1 MTPPQGQRIGATE
14 QASSISTLW
23 PNADSKTELDKNIGY
38 KREREFSDSPQH
50 PSLGQKD
57 SRGNQE
63 KIQTISRYPRRHH
76 LDTLNS
82 NLTLG
87 CPSSENDFRFLIIWS
102 ACQPLSYVIL
112 KSHLL
117 LTDKKKHLAQAAGR
131 VLRDLVF
138 LAGRAI
144 ISATQGLLRKQLK
157 GSSISTM
164 C

>member
-57 SRGNQE
+57 SRRNQE
-63 KIQTISRYPRRHH
+63 KIQAISRYPRRHH

-82 NLTLG
+82 NLPLG
-87 CPSSENDFRFLIIWS
+87 CPSSENDFRFLRI
-102 ACQPLSYVIL
+102 YVIL